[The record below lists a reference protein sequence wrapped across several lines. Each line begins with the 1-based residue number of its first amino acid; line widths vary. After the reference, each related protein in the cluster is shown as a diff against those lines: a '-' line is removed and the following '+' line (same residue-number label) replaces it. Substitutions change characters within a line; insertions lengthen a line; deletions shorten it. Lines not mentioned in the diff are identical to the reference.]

1 MPHKHKRK
9 RGDDDADFNLP
20 PTQKARSLP
29 VTLKSSKIE
38 KNGKN
43 GKNAK
48 NAKNAK
54 APAVTHDAP
63 ISKGKKGK
71 GKDNDVPRAF
81 RRLMSVA
88 HGKKVRS
95 GLDDGH
101 DGKTAKE
108 TISQD
113 LKIRPGEDMRAFAFR
128 VNASLPVA
136 GLAKKTV
143 IKDGKDE
150 AGFKVMRTKKERKM
164 HKLYDQWRAEEEK
177 IQDQREEELEQ
188 AAEREADGDEGGM
201 SAKAQAE
208 LNEATSKRK
217 KKKSGRGQG
226 EEDPWLEL
234 KKKRGEAKVGLHD
247 TAKAPP
253 ELNKSVKRLKVAGGA
268 GVDVANVPKA
278 SGSLRRREELQAVRA
293 DVVDAY
299 RKIREHEQA
308 KLNSRT

>member
-1 MPHKHKRK
+1 M
-9 RGDDDADFNLP
+9 
-20 PTQKARSLP
+20 
-29 VTLKSSKIE
+29 
-38 KNGKN
+38 
-43 GKNAK
+43 
-48 NAKNAK
+48 
-54 APAVTHDAP
+54 
-63 ISKGKKGK
+63 
-71 GKDNDVPRAF
+71 
-81 RRLMSVA
+81 A

-95 GLDDGH
+95 GLDDGK

-164 HKLYDQWRAEEEK
+164 HKLYDQWRAEDEK
-177 IQDQREEELEQ
+177 IKDQREEELEQ
-188 AAEREADGDEGGM
+188 AAEREVDGDEGGM

-208 LNEATSKRK
+208 LDEATSKRK
-217 KKKSGRGQG
+217 KKKSGRGQA

-234 KKKRGEAKVGLHD
+234 KKKRAEAKVGLHD

-253 ELNKSVKRLKVAGGA
+253 ELNKNVKRLKVAGGA
-268 GVDVANVPKA
+268 GVDVANIPKA

-308 KLNSRT
+308 KLNGRA